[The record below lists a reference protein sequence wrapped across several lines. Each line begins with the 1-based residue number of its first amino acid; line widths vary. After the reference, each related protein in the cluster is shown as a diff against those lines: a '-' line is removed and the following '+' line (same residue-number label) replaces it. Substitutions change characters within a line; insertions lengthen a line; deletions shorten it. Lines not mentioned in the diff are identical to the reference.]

1 MPPGVYSLDDL
12 REHGAETVICPYFMA
27 RKLVGKY
34 FNFFIIE
41 QISLFIIIYI

>member
-34 FNFFIIE
+34 IIFFIYLKSE
-41 QISLFIIIYI
+41 YYCL